1 MEFFKTWPG
10 TAVTVAI
17 ALATAVIFVTA
28 VRLIVALIS
37 KRRPW
42 VGDLLAQIRTRWR
55 LFILVIVLWAACA
68 ITAPASQDWWPV
80 LARTFLIITIV
91 SGAWLLT
98 AVTSFGLER
107 LLIRYD
113 RTQGDAGPEARRV
126 RTQLTMI
133 RRLVTAVIAVIAVG
147 AVLFTFPEVRA
158 VGASVLAS
166 AGIIS
171 IIAGLAAQSTLGNVI
186 AGIQLA
192 FSDAIRVDDVVV
204 VEGEWGR
211 IGEITLTYVVVY
223 VWDERRL
230 ILPSNYFTTQPFE
243 SWTRRSDEILGT
255 VFMDLDWRVPVEA
268 VRAKFMEV
276 VETAEE
282 WDGRVASTLVTDAVG
297 GYVNVRFLVS
307 AANSGNAWNLRCRVR
322 EEMVRWIQE
331 AHPEALPVTRVELA
345 GGSPLRRSTS
355 NPVDAS
361 GTESTAGRVHP

>member
-1 MEFFKTWPG
+1 MELFKTWPG
-10 TAVTVAI
+10 TALAVAI
-17 ALATAVIFVTA
+17 AIVVATLFVLA
-28 VRLIVALIS
+28 VRLFVTLTS
-37 KRRPW
+37 KRTPW
-42 VGDLLAQIRTRWR
+42 IGELFGRMRTRWR
-55 LFILVIVLWAACA
+55 VFTLVIALWVACA
-68 ITAPASQDWWPV
+68 VTAPSDETWWPV
-80 LARTFLIITIV
+80 LARAFLIVAIV
-91 SGAWLLT
+91 TGAWLLT
-98 AVTSFGLER
+98 AMTSFGIER
-107 LLIRYD
+107 LMVRYD
-113 RTQGDAGPEARRV
+113 ASDSGPEVRRM

-147 AVLFTFPEVRA
+147 TVLFTFPEVRA

-192 FSDAIRVDDVVV
+192 FSDGIRVDDVVV

-243 SWTRRSDEILGT
+243 SWTRRSDKILGT

-276 VETAEE
+276 VKAAEE

-297 GYVNVRFLVS
+297 GYVTVRFLVS
-307 AANSGNAWNLRCRVR
+307 AANSGNAWSLRCRVR

-331 AHPEALPVTRVELA
+331 EHPEALPVTRVELA
-345 GGSPLRRSTS
+345 PESPALRRIENPLEGSPT
-355 NPVDAS
+355 
-361 GTESTAGRVHP
+361 GRATGKVQA